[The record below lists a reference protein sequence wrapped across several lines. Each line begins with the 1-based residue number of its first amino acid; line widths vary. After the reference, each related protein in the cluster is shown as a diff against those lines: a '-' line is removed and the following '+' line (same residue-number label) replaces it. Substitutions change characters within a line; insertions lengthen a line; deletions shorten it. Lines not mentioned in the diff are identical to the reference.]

1 MDYLDQNNYLKNK
14 FDISKSKIP
23 LDEENAVIYNIAF
36 SSEFEYIQQ
45 SDDQTINS
53 EDGSQH
59 EKMILNNVNDNEI
72 EENNKFNYILL
83 KSNETSRAKDVIF
96 LFHGL
101 NERLWQKYLPWALTL
116 HKLTGRSVVLFPIA
130 FHMNRA
136 PSDWSDPRLMKK
148 LSRSRIEKYENINN
162 STFANAALSSRLHCH
177 PSRFFTSG
185 FQTFSDITKLTGE
198 IRSGNHK
205 YIYDDASINFFGYS
219 IGALLA
225 EVLLMANPNNYYD
238 KSKLF
243 IFCGGPTFDIMFP
256 VAKAIL
262 DSEAY
267 KSMKLFFTLFDD
279 YLNKGKIDRNSLPEI
294 KYFRSLLSQY
304 GLKNIREERLTQLKN
319 NIYAVSLL
327 KDQVV
332 PPDSVINTLNGA
344 NKKIPIR
351 TMITDFPYN
360 YSHEAPFPTN
370 EKQRE
375 IVNVNFEN
383 IFDLASSYLA

>member
-1 MDYLDQNNYLKNK
+1 MDYFDQNNYLKNL
-14 FDISKSKIP
+14 FDINAQKIGLSELKSVMFNQ
-23 LDEENAVIYNIAF
+23 EF
-36 SSEFEYIQQ
+36 SSDLDLEHSIDFPQNGAETELEKEFF
-45 SDDQTINS
+45 SRVDD
-53 EDGSQH
+53 
-59 EKMILNNVNDNEI
+59 NNFD
-72 EENNKFNYILL
+72 ENNNFKYIVV
-83 KSNETSRAKDVIF
+83 KDNSSKRAKDVIF

-101 NERLWQKYLPWALTL
+101 NERLWEKYLPWATML
-116 HKLTGRSVVLFPIA
+116 HKLTGKAVILFPIA

-136 PSDWSDPRLMKK
+136 PNSWSNPRLMKRM
-148 LSRSRIEKYENINN
+148 SEYRISKYKDIKN
-162 STFANAALSSRLHCH
+162 STFANAALSSRLHTK

-185 FQTFSDITKLTGE
+185 FQTFSDIMKLVNE
-198 IRSGNHK
+198 IRDGENK
-205 YIYDDASINFFGYS
+205 FIYDDSSINFFGYS

-225 EVLLMANPNNYYD
+225 EVLLMANPKNIFD
-238 KSKLF
+238 KSRLF

-267 KSMKLFFTLFDD
+267 NSMSQFFKLFDD
-279 YLNKGKIDRNSLPEI
+279 YLYKGKVDRTSLPEI

-304 GLKNIREERLTQLKN
+304 GLKDIREERLHQLKN

-332 PPDSVINTLNGA
+332 PPESVINTLNGA
-344 NKKIPIR
+344 NRKIPIR

-360 YSHEAPFPTN
+360 YSHETPFPADKN
-370 EKQRE
+370 KRE

-383 IFDLASSYLA
+383 IFDLASSYLS

>member
-1 MDYLDQNNYLKNK
+1 MDYLDQNNYLRNK
-14 FDISKSKIP
+14 FDISKPKIT
-23 LDEENAVIYNIAF
+23 LDEENATIFNIPFA
-36 SSEFEYIQQ
+36 SEVWHPQQ
-45 SDDQTINS
+45 LDSHKDFDIEETDSEINLLENVSDDKI
-53 EDGSQH
+53 D
-59 EKMILNNVNDNEI
+59 
-72 EENNKFNYILL
+72 ENNSFNYILL
-83 KSNETSRAKDVIF
+83 KSKSTSRAKDVIF

-116 HKLTGRSVVLFPIA
+116 HKLTGKAVVLFPIA

-136 PSDWSDPRLMKK
+136 PSAWSNPRLMKE
-148 LSRSRIEKYENINN
+148 LSGSRIKKYKQIEN
-162 STFANAALSSRLHCH
+162 STFANAALSSRLHRH
-177 PSRFFTSG
+177 PARFFTSG
-185 FQTFSDITKLTGE
+185 FQTFSDITKLTSE

-205 YIYDDASINFFGYS
+205 YIYDDAGINFFGYS

-225 EVLLMANPNNYYD
+225 EVLLMANPNSYFD

-267 KSMKLFFTLFDD
+267 KSMKQFFTLFDD

-304 GLKNIREERLTQLKN
+304 GLKDIREERLHQLKN
-319 NIYAVSLL
+319 NIYAISLL

-332 PPDSVINTLNGA
+332 PPDSVISTLNGA

-360 YSHEAPFPTN
+360 YSHESPFPTN

-383 IFDLASSYLA
+383 IFDLAGSYLG

>member
-1 MDYLDQNNYLKNK
+1 VDYFDQNNYLKNL
-14 FDISKSKIP
+14 FDINAQKIGLSELKSVMFNQ
-23 LDEENAVIYNIAF
+23 EF
-36 SSEFEYIQQ
+36 SSDLDLEHSIDFPQNGAETELEKEFF
-45 SDDQTINS
+45 SRVDD
-53 EDGSQH
+53 
-59 EKMILNNVNDNEI
+59 NNFD
-72 EENNKFNYILL
+72 ENNNFKYIVV
-83 KSNETSRAKDVIF
+83 KDNSNKRAKDVIF

-101 NERLWQKYLPWALTL
+101 NERLWEKYLPWAVTL
-116 HKLTGRSVVLFPIA
+116 HKLTGKAVILFPIA

-136 PSDWSDPRLMKK
+136 PKAWSNPRLMKK
-148 LSRSRIEKYENINN
+148 MSEYRISKYKDIKN
-162 STFANAALSSRLHCH
+162 STFANAALSSRLHTK

-185 FQTFSDITKLTGE
+185 FQTFSDIMKLINE
-198 IRSGNHK
+198 IRDGENK
-205 YIYDDASINFFGYS
+205 FIYDDSSINFFGYS

-225 EVLLMANPNNYYD
+225 EVLLMANPNNIFD
-238 KSKLF
+238 KSRLF

-267 KSMKLFFTLFDD
+267 NSMSQFFKLFDD
-279 YLNKGKIDRNSLPEI
+279 YLYKGKVERTSLPEI

-304 GLKNIREERLTQLKN
+304 GLKDIREERLHQLKN

-332 PPDSVINTLNGA
+332 PPDSVISTLNGA
-344 NKKIPIR
+344 NRKIPIR

-360 YSHEAPFPTN
+360 YSHETPFPTDKN
-370 EKQRE
+370 KRE

-383 IFDLASSYLA
+383 IFDLASSYLS

>member
-14 FDISKSKIP
+14 FDISKPKII
-23 LDEENAVIYNIAF
+23 LDEANAAIFNIPF
-36 SSEFEYIQQ
+36 SSEISNDQQ
-45 SDDQTINS
+45 LESQKDFAEDECDSDINLLENVSDD
-53 EDGSQH
+53 
-59 EKMILNNVNDNEI
+59 KI
-72 EENNKFNYILL
+72 EENNNFNYIIL
-83 KSNETSRAKDVIF
+83 KNNGRSRAKDVIF

-116 HKLTGRSVVLFPIA
+116 HKLTGKAVVLFPIA

-136 PSDWSDPRLMKK
+136 PSKWSNPRSMKE
-148 LSRSRIEKYENINN
+148 LSCSRIKKYEHIEN
-162 STFANAALSSRLHCH
+162 STFANAALSSRLHRH

-225 EVLLMANPNNYYD
+225 EVLLMANPNNYFD
-238 KSKLF
+238 ESKLF
-243 IFCGGPTFDIMFP
+243 IFCGGSTFDIMFP

-267 KSMKLFFTLFDD
+267 NSMKRFFTLFDD
-279 YLNKGKIDRNSLPEI
+279 YLNKGKIDRTSLPEI

-304 GLKNIREERLTQLKN
+304 GLKDIREERLHQLKN
-319 NIYAVSLL
+319 NIYAISLL

-360 YSHEAPFPTN
+360 YSHEAPFPAN